1 MNLKQNN
8 GIIFTTFVIIRNNN
22 FIILEKQMLGGE
34 SMLVLIL
41 VLVLIFFITFLVLRV
56 KYPGDED
63 YDFDVH
69 DFFSTMS
76 VILGL
81 ALICLLIVICIL
93 IPKVATESVIDKKI
107 EMYQEENSKI
117 EEEITAIVQER
128 LKSENDDF
136 IDQNKEKNAIVLV
149 TLFPEFKSNEIVQK
163 QLANYFTNNT
173 NIMILKEEKID
184 LAKIRWILYFGK

>member
-1 MNLKQNN
+1 
-8 GIIFTTFVIIRNNN
+8 
-22 FIILEKQMLGGE
+22 
-34 SMLVLIL
+34 MLVLIL

-63 YDFDVH
+63 YDYDVH

-163 QLANYFTNNT
+163 QLAIYFTNNT